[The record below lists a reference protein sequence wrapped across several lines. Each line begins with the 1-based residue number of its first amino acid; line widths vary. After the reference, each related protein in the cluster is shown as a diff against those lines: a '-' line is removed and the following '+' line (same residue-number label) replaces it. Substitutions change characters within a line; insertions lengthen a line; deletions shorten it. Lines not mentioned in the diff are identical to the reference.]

1 MSRFRKYVD
10 SASASASIFS
20 VGIFRY
26 VGHSSIIFFAASI
39 HRGNPPSRKEWAEK
53 PSKKRQTSLS
63 LKQRGGG
70 RSYTRAD
77 EAKIPDFNTVA
88 LHFRESAVKQMSWI
102 YFFIEFWWWHSF
114 LLLNHA
120 GWFMWRFMLKNSHKT
135 DFRVTFKRLLFLLS
149 VGPHVWIF
157 ESGGFFFIVPF
168 P

>member
-10 SASASASIFS
+10 SASASASILS

-26 VGHSSIIFFAASI
+26 VGFSSIIFFAASI
-39 HRGNPPSRKEWAEK
+39 HQGNPPKQKGMSREA
-53 PSKKRQTSLS
+53 
-63 LKQRGGG
+63 LKDKHLCLWSRGGG

-88 LHFRESAVKQMSWI
+88 LHFRESAVKQMPWI
-102 YFFIEFWWWHSF
+102 CFFIEFWWWHSF

-120 GWFMWRFMLKNSHKT
+120 GCFMWRLMLKNSHKT
-135 DFRVTFKRLLFLLS
+135 DFRGTFKTIIS
-149 VGPHVWIF
+149 VGATLVNLWI
-157 ESGGFFFIVPF
+157 GGFYLVPF